1 MTDDPDLAGAYALQ
15 TPEDNVRLY
24 ARWAKSYEAGFV
36 AENDYILHLAVAEAF
51 AEIGRGPVLDI
62 GAGTGLC
69 GATLRA
75 LRIGPIDGTD
85 ISAEMLEQ
93 ACGKGVY
100 RETFTGDIIAGL
112 DVPDG
117 AYAGIVSSGTF
128 THGHV
133 GPEGLDEVVRLLAPG
148 GQAVASINSAH
159 FEAQGFAGKLDALGK
174 RIAKIELRDVAIY
187 GPTASHDH
195 AKDRATI
202 VIMKKA

>member
-15 TPEDNVRLY
+15 TPEDKVRLY
-24 ARWAKSYEAGFV
+24 ARWAQSYEAGFV

-69 GATLRA
+69 GAALRA

-93 ACGKGVY
+93 AEKKGVY
-100 RETFTGDIIAGL
+100 RNTFAGDILAGL

-159 FEAQGFAGKLDALGK
+159 FEAQGFAGKLDALDPYLS
-174 RIAKIELRDVAIY
+174 KIELRKVAIY
-187 GPTASHDH
+187 GPNASHDH
-195 AKDRATI
+195 ADDRATLALLT
-202 VIMKKA
+202 KT